1 MNEKLAGITRSISL
15 ISLSLG
21 LLLTPLFFLPLTT
34 DYFQFQKL
42 ILFVLLTAIAL
53 ISWLV
58 YNFAVKTVRLT
69 FSPLLLP
76 WILLAALSLVST
88 IINSKGNP
96 EAWASRPALFVAIFI
111 YFVLTTTLINSSQT
125 VKKIL
130 NGLLAV
136 GTVLAIQSLLSVSG
150 ALSPST
156 SLTSGLPAYLAAKSF
171 SLTGSPLTTVIFLL
185 TLLPIGLIFAFKTK
199 AGPAK
204 LIYFLVSG
212 LLISSLI
219 LTGYQLMP
227 KQELAPLL
235 LPKLASWS
243 IAVDTLKTKPFLGAG
258 PLDFLNQFTQF
269 KPISLNQTNLWAV
282 NFNSSGNEYLNLLTS
297 LGLLGLAAFLLLIFA
312 WTKLIKRDPGTR
324 TTSTQMAV
332 NWAIVILLLSALL
345 IPFSTLHWIILTGL
359 FSLSV
364 GLNKSKNLTK
374 VKDVILTINAI
385 TVVEPLEISPIP
397 QASTTTV
404 ILPILLAIP
413 LLITIVLSGYKIGR
427 LYASE
432 SAFANS
438 LIAADANKG
447 ADTYNLQI
455 KTINLNPNI
464 DRYHLAYSTTNLALA
479 SSLSAN
485 PPAGGDLTDQ
495 DKQTIT
501 QLVQQAVSEARTAT
515 QLNPNKS
522 SAWANLANIYR
533 QLINFAEGA
542 DNFSIA
548 AYTRAVQ
555 LDPANPQLRLE
566 FGSLM
571 YSLKR
576 YDEAIARFQEAAQL
590 KSDFANA
597 YYNLS
602 HAYQEQEKFL
612 EAYQTMQ
619 SVVSLVPADSAD
631 ADKVQQELTDLQAK
645 LPKTTAAE
653 PTTPAANKAAQ
664 LTQPSPAPAAPKNFE
679 PVNLETSPLPSP
691 SPNP

>member
-1 MNEKLAGITRSISL
+1 MNEKLARITRSISL
-15 ISLSLG
+15 VSLSLG

-42 ILFVLLTAIAL
+42 VLFFLLTAIAL
-53 ISWLV
+53 ISWLIH
-58 YNFAVKTVRLT
+58 NFAVKTVRLT
-69 FSPLLLP
+69 LSPLLLP
-76 WILLAALSLVST
+76 LLLFTGISLIST
-88 IINSKGNP
+88 IINSPRNP
-96 EAWASRPALFVAIFI
+96 EAWASRPALFVALFF
-111 YFVLTTTLINSSQT
+111 YFVLTTTLINSSKT

-136 GTVLAIQSLLSVSG
+136 GVILALQSLLSITG
-150 ALSPST
+150 AFS
-156 SLTSGLPAYLAAKSF
+156 SLNPAYLANKAF

-204 LIYFLVSG
+204 LAYFLVSG
-212 LLISSLI
+212 LLISNLI
-219 LTGYQLMP
+219 LTGYQLLP
-227 KQELAPLL
+227 QQELAPLL
-235 LPKLASWS
+235 LPKLAGWS
-243 IAVDTLKTKPFLGAG
+243 IAVDTLKTKPFLGSG
-258 PLDFLNQFTQF
+258 PMDFLNQFTQF
-269 KPISLNQTNLWAV
+269 KPISLNQTKLWAV
-282 NFNSSGNEYLNLLTS
+282 NFSASGNEYLNLLTT
-297 LGLLGLAAFLLLIFA
+297 LGLFGLAAFLLLIFT
-312 WTKLIKRDPGTR
+312 WKKLIKRDPGTR
-324 TTSTQMAV
+324 ITGSQMAV
-332 NWAIVILLLSALL
+332 NWAAAVLLIAAFLVPFNTLYWILLTA
-345 IPFSTLHWIILTGL
+345 L

-385 TVVEPLEISPIP
+385 TVVEPLEITPVSPT
-397 QASTTTV
+397 AATTV
-404 ILPILLAIP
+404 ILPVLLGIP
-413 LLITIVLSGYKIGR
+413 LLAAVVISGYKISR

-432 SAFANS
+432 YTFANS

-455 KTINLNPNI
+455 QAINLNPQI
-464 DRYHLAYSTTNLALA
+464 DRYHLVYSNTNLALA
-479 SSLSAN
+479 SSLSTQT
-485 PPAGGDLTDQ
+485 DLTDQ

-515 QLNPNKS
+515 QLQPNKS
-522 SAWANLANIYR
+522 SVWANLANIYR

-555 LDPANPQLRLE
+555 LDPANPQLRLD
-566 FGSLM
+566 FGSLF

-576 YDEAIARFQEAAQL
+576 YDEAIARFQEATQL
-590 KSDFANA
+590 KTDYANA

-619 SVVSLVPADSAD
+619 SVAVLVPADSPD
-631 ADKVQQELTDLQAK
+631 AQKVQQELTELQAK
-645 LPKTTAAE
+645 LPKTTAE
-653 PTTPAANKAAQ
+653 PTAPAADTGAQ
-664 LTQPSPAPAAPKNFE
+664 LTQPSAPPPAPEDFE
-679 PVNLETSPLPSP
+679 PVNLEPSPVPSP

>member
-1 MNEKLAGITRSISL
+1 MNEKLARITHSISL
-15 ISLSLG
+15 VSLSLG

-42 ILFVLLTAIAL
+42 ILFILLTAVAL
-53 ISWLV
+53 VSWLI
-58 YNFAVKTVRLT
+58 YNFSVKTVRLT

-76 WILLAALSLVST
+76 WLILTALSLVST
-88 IINSKGNP
+88 IINSPNNP
-96 EAWASRPALFVAIFI
+96 EAWASRPALFVALFI
-111 YFVLTTTLINSSQT
+111 YFVLATTLINSSKT

-136 GTVLAIQSLLSVSG
+136 GTVLAMQSLLSITG
-150 ALSPST
+150 AFT
-156 SLTSGLPAYLAAKSF
+156 SLGLPAYLANKAFSF
-171 SLTGSPLTTVIFLL
+171 TGSPLTAVIFLL

-199 AGPAK
+199 AGPNK
-204 LIYFLVSG
+204 LVYFLVSG

-219 LTGYQLMP
+219 LTGYQLLP

-235 LPKLASWS
+235 LPKLAGWS

-258 PLDFLNQFTQF
+258 PMDFLNQFTQF

-282 NFNSSGNEYLNLLTS
+282 NFNSSGNEYLNLLTN
-297 LGLLGLAAFLLLIFA
+297 LGLLGLAAFLLLIFT
-312 WTKLIKRDPGTR
+312 WNKLVKRDPGTR
-324 TTSTQMAV
+324 ITGSQMAV
-332 NWAIVILLLSALL
+332 NWAVVVLLIAAFL
-345 IPFSTLHWIILTGL
+345 IPFTALHWILLTGL

-364 GLNKSKNLTK
+364 GLNKAKNLTK

-385 TVVEPLEISPIP
+385 TVVEPLEITPVN
-397 QASTTTV
+397 QTAANTV
-404 ILPILLAIP
+404 ILPVLLGIP
-413 LLITIVLSGYKIGR
+413 LLILVVISGYKIGR

-432 SAFANS
+432 YTFANS

-479 SSLSAN
+479 SSLSTQT
-485 PPAGGDLTDQ
+485 DLTDQ

-555 LDPANPQLRLE
+555 LDPANPQLRLD
-566 FGSLM
+566 FGSLL

-576 YDEAIARFQEAAQL
+576 WDEAVARFQEAAQL
-590 KSDFANA
+590 KPDFANA

-602 HAYQEQEKFL
+602 HAFQDQEKFL
-612 EAYQTMQ
+612 EAYQAMQ

-631 ADKVQQELTDLQAK
+631 AQKVQTELTDLQAK
-645 LPKTTAAE
+645 LPPTTAAE
-653 PTTPAANKAAQ
+653 TTAPAANSAAQ
-664 LTQPSPAPAAPKNFE
+664 LTEPSPLPAAPKNFE
-679 PVNLETSPLPSP
+679 PVNLEASPTPSP
-691 SPNP
+691 SPTP

>member
-1 MNEKLAGITRSISL
+1 MNEKLAQVTRSISL
-15 ISLSLG
+15 ISLSLA

-42 ILFVLLTAIAL
+42 ILFFLLTAIAL
-53 ISWLV
+53 VSWLI
-58 YNFAVKTVRLT
+58 YNFSVKTVRLT

-76 WILLAALSLVST
+76 WLILAALSLVST

-96 EAWASRPALFVAIFI
+96 EAWASRPALFVALFI
-111 YFVLTTTLINSSQT
+111 YFVLATTLINSSQT

-130 NGLLAV
+130 NGLLAAGV
-136 GTVLAIQSLLSVSG
+136 ILAIQSILSITG

-156 SLTSGLPAYLAAKSF
+156 SLGAGLPAYLTSKAF
-171 SLTGSPLTTVIFLL
+171 SLTGSPLTAVICLL
-185 TLLPIGLIFAFKTK
+185 TLLPIGLVLAFKTK

-204 LIYFLVSG
+204 LAYFLVSG

-235 LPKLASWS
+235 LPQLAGWS
-243 IAVDTLKTKPFLGAG
+243 IAVDTLKTKPFLGSG
-258 PLDFLNQFTQF
+258 PMDFLNQFTQF

-282 NFNSSGNEYLNLLTS
+282 NFNTSSNEYLNLLTN
-297 LGLLGLAAFLLLIFA
+297 LGLLGLAAFLLLIFT
-312 WTKLIKRDPGTR
+312 WNKLIKRDSGTR

-332 NWAIVILLLSALL
+332 NWAVIILLISALL
-345 IPFSTLHWIILTGL
+345 VPFTALHWILLTGL
-359 FSLSV
+359 LSLSV

-374 VKDVILTINAI
+374 VKDMILTINAI
-385 TVVEPLEISPIP
+385 TVVEPLEITPIP
-397 QASTTTV
+397 QTSTATV
-404 ILPILLAIP
+404 ILPVLLGIP
-413 LLITIVLSGYKIGR
+413 LVITIVLSGYKISR

-432 SAFANS
+432 YTFANS

-455 KTINLNPNI
+455 QTINLNPQI
-464 DRYHLAYSTTNLALA
+464 DRYHIAYSNTNLALA
-479 SSLSAN
+479 SSLSAQT
-485 PPAGGDLTDQ
+485 DLTDQ

-542 DNFSIA
+542 DNFSVA

-555 LDPANPQLRLE
+555 LDPANPQLRLD
-566 FGSLM
+566 FGSLL

-576 YDEAIARFQEAAQL
+576 YDEAVARFQEAAQL
-590 KSDFANA
+590 KPDFANA

-602 HAYQEQEKFL
+602 HAYQDQEKFL

-619 SVVSLVPADSAD
+619 SVASLVPADSTD
-631 ADKVQQELTDLQAK
+631 ADKVQQELTELQTK

-653 PTTPAANKAAQ
+653 TAAPAANNAAQ

-679 PVNLETSPLPSP
+679 PVNLEASPTPSP
-691 SPNP
+691 SPTP

>member
-1 MNEKLAGITRSISL
+1 MNEKLARITHSISL
-15 ISLSLG
+15 VSLSLG

-42 ILFVLLTAIAL
+42 ILFILLTAVAL
-53 ISWLV
+53 VSWLT
-58 YNFAVKTVRLT
+58 YNFSVKTVRLT

-76 WILLAALSLVST
+76 WLILAALSLIST
-88 IINSKGNP
+88 IINSPNNP
-96 EAWASRPALFVAIFI
+96 EAWASRPALFAALFI
-111 YFVLTTTLINSSQT
+111 YFVLATTLINSSKT

-130 NGLLAV
+130 NGLLAA
-136 GTVLAIQSLLSVSG
+136 GTVLAMQSLLSITG
-150 ALSPST
+150 AFT
-156 SLTSGLPAYLAAKSF
+156 SLGLPAYLANKAFSF
-171 SLTGSPLTTVIFLL
+171 TGSPLTAVIFLL

-199 AGPAK
+199 AGPNK
-204 LIYFLVSG
+204 LVYFLVSG

-219 LTGYQLMP
+219 LTGYQLLP

-235 LPKLASWS
+235 LPKLAGWS

-258 PLDFLNQFTQF
+258 PMDFLNQFTQF

-282 NFNSSGNEYLNLLTS
+282 NFNSSGNEYLNLLTQF
-297 LGLLGLAAFLLLIFA
+297 GLLGLAVFLLLIFT
-312 WTKLIKRDPGTR
+312 WKKLIKRDPGTR
-324 TTSTQMAV
+324 ITGSQMAV
-332 NWAIVILLLSALL
+332 NLSAIVLLLSALL
-345 IPFSTLHWIILTGL
+345 IPFTALHWILLTGL

-364 GLNKSKNLTK
+364 GLNKAKNLTK

-385 TVVEPLEISPIP
+385 TVVEPLEITPVN
-397 QASTTTV
+397 QTAANTV
-404 ILPILLAIP
+404 ILPVLLGIP
-413 LLITIVLSGYKIGR
+413 LLILVVISGYKISR

-432 SAFANS
+432 YTFANS

-479 SSLSAN
+479 SSLSTQT
-485 PPAGGDLTDQ
+485 DLTDQ

-548 AYTRAVQ
+548 AYTLAVQ
-555 LDPANPQLRLE
+555 LDPANPQLRLD
-566 FGSLM
+566 FGSLL

-576 YDEAIARFQEAAQL
+576 WDEAVARFQEAAQL
-590 KSDFANA
+590 KPDFANA

-602 HAYQEQEKFL
+602 HAYLDQEKFL
-612 EAYQTMQ
+612 EAYQAMQ

-631 ADKVQQELTDLQAK
+631 AQKVQTELTDLQAK
-645 LPKTTAAE
+645 LPPTTAAE
-653 PTTPAANKAAQ
+653 TTAPAANSAAQ
-664 LTQPSPAPAAPKNFE
+664 LTEPSPLPAAPKNFE
-679 PVNLETSPLPSP
+679 PVNLEASPTPSP
-691 SPNP
+691 SPTP